1 MSPVPEEVVARNQA
15 VWSAGD
21 WDTVSELIASV
32 GPKLLDR
39 IGVGPGT
46 RLLDIGTGSGGTVA
60 IPAAQRGASVVGSDF
75 IDTWFDAARSRA
87 AEAGVEVEWIV
98 ADAQDLPFEDASFD
112 VVTSTFGHM
121 FAPDQAAAAAEL
133 ARVVKPGGTI
143 GFAAW
148 RPAGNIGRSFA
159 TIGSHMPPPPP
170 GFTPPPLWGTEE
182 RVRELLEPHGIELS
196 FSNEAVRFERPSPDG
211 LLELQESNFGP
222 LVTAKATLGD
232 EGWPALREDLR
243 QLFED
248 INEATDGTYA
258 ADMEYLQTIGRRP
271 E

>member
-1 MSPVPEEVVARNQA
+1 MTLDYEAVLTRNRA

-21 WDTVSELIASV
+21 WDKMSQVIAAV
-32 GPKLLDR
+32 GPRLLDT

-60 IPAAQRGASVVGSDF
+60 IPAAQRGADVVGSDF
-75 IDTWFDAARSRA
+75 IDTWFDAARRRA
-87 AEAGVEVEWIV
+87 SEAGVEVEWVV

-121 FAPDQAAAAAEL
+121 FAPNQEAAAAEL

-148 RPAGNIGRSFA
+148 RPMGNIGRFFA
-159 TIGSHMPPPPP
+159 AVGSHMPPPPE
-170 GFTPPPLWGTEE
+170 GFKPPPLWGTED

-196 FSNEAVRFERPSPDG
+196 FSNEVVPFEFADKDD
-211 LLELQESNFGP
+211 LLELQETSFGP
-222 LVTAKATLGD
+222 LVTARAVLGD
-232 EGWPALREDLR
+232 DGWPALRDDLR
-243 QLFED
+243 KLFD
-248 INEATDGTYA
+248 DVNERTDGSYSA
-258 ADMEYLQTIGRRP
+258 NMEYLQTIGRRP
-271 E
+271 A

>member
-1 MSPVPEEVVARNQA
+1 MPQVSEDVRARNRK

-21 WDTVSELIASV
+21 WDKMSDVIAPV

-75 IDTWFDAARSRA
+75 IDAWFDAARRRA
-87 AEAGVEVEWIV
+87 AEADVEVEWVV
-98 ADAQDLPFEDASFD
+98 ADAQQLPFDDASFD

-121 FAPDQAAAAAEL
+121 FAPDQEAAAGEL

-148 RPAGNIGRSFA
+148 RPAGNIGRFFA
-159 TIGSHMPPPPP
+159 TVGSHMPPPPA

-196 FSNEAVRFERPSPDG
+196 FSNEVVLFEFPSKDG
-211 LLELQESNFGP
+211 LLELQETSFGP
-222 LVTAKATLGD
+222 VVTAKAVLGE
-232 EGWPALREDLR
+232 EGWPALREDMR
-243 QLFED
+243 ALFD
-248 INEATDGTYA
+248 DVNERTDGTYA
-258 ADMEYLQTIGRRP
+258 ADMEYLQTIGLRP
-271 E
+271 A

>member
-1 MSPVPEEVVARNQA
+1 MPQASDEVRARNQA

-21 WDTVSELIASV
+21 WDTVSKLITPV
-32 GPKLLDR
+32 GPRLLDA

-46 RLLDIGTGSGGTVA
+46 RLLDIGTGSGGNVA

-75 IDTWFDAARSRA
+75 IDTWFGAARRRA
-87 AEAGVEVEWIV
+87 AEAGVEVEWSL

-121 FAPDQAAAAAEL
+121 FAPDQPAAAAEM

-148 RPAGNIGRSFA
+148 RPTGNIGRFFA
-159 TIGSHMPPPPP
+159 MVGSHLPPPPP
-170 GFTPPPLWGTEE
+170 GFTPPPMWGTEA
-182 RVRELLEPHGIELS
+182 RVRELLEPHGIELA
-196 FSNEAVRFERPSPDG
+196 FSNEVVRFEYASPDG
-211 LLELQESNFGP
+211 LLVDQETNFGP
-222 LVTAKATLGD
+222 LVTARAVLGD
-232 EGWPALREDLR
+232 EGWAVLREDLR
-243 QLFED
+243 AMYDEV
-248 INEATDGTYA
+248 NENTDGTYG

-271 E
+271 A